1 MKRIYLTE
9 EGKKAIEDKIAE
21 MEKADLFYKKNASA
35 FNPNYAYNSAELKI
49 YKEILESA
57 IILPVEKSWENVI
70 DIHDPEGICNKYYPN
85 GVIVQPKQ

>member
-1 MKRIYLTE
+1 MEGIYLTE

-21 MEKADLFYKKNASA
+21 LENLYSFWDDIENTEINAKI
-35 FNPNYAYNSAELKI
+35 EI
-49 YKEILESA
+49 YKEILSSA

-85 GVIVQPKQ
+85 GVIIKKEE